1 MTTLGAA
8 PIASRRIATA
18 RLLLR
23 PTDASDAEHAF
34 EIQSDWDVTRM
45 LSMASFPPDLD
56 EIRRWFADH
65 PREWAAGEAYRF
77 AVELRGRLIGVVDID
92 EVGQAEGELGY
103 WFERAAWG
111 QGYASEAAQAAVHF
125 AFHDVGLARLRS
137 GHAVENTASAKV
149 LLKLGFRPVDTVQRA
164 SRSRGETIARRR
176 YVLSKADGLPPPQE
190 APYHPSHSPN

>member
-1 MTTLGAA
+1 MAAVDTA
-8 PIASRRIATA
+8 PIAPRRVATA

-23 PTDASDAEHAF
+23 PTDASDAERAF

-56 EIRRWFADH
+56 AIRRWFSDH

-77 AVELRGRLIGVVDID
+77 AVELCGRLIGVVDID
-92 EVGQAEGELGY
+92 EVRRGEGELGY

-111 QGYASEAAQAAVHF
+111 HGYASEAAQAAVRF
-125 AFHDVGLARLRS
+125 AFCDAGLSMLRS
-137 GHAVENTASAKV
+137 GHAVDNAASASV

-164 SRSRGETIARRR
+164 SRSRGETVVRRR
-176 YVLSKADGLPPPQE
+176 YVLSKADGRPPP
-190 APYHPSHSPN
+190 